1 MFFYFHY
8 RTFVSE
14 KTFLVGNSTVV
25 TPDKPD
31 VEELEK
37 AFEAVENSEKEK
49 IETQGLSAT
58 ELNQIVQE
66 NDDDDEVIVFLISR
80 IFQSKIWFHEFF
92 IQQDDDEII
101 IKKPSGKLKTPT
113 QQNRRMT
120 IGMFYNFT

>member
-1 MFFYFHY
+1 M
-8 RTFVSE
+8 
-14 KTFLVGNSTVV
+14 VGNSTVV

-66 NDDDDEVIVFLISR
+66 NDDDDEVIVFWIISKNFSIKNLISR
-80 IFQSKIWFHEFF
+80 IFYST
-92 IQQDDDEII
+92 
-101 IKKPSGKLKTPT
+101 G
-113 QQNRRMT
+113 
-120 IGMFYNFT
+120 

>member
-31 VEELEK
+31 IEELEK

-66 NDDDDEVIVFLISR
+66 NDDDDEVINCIFDFTNFSIKNLISR
-80 IFQSKIWFHEFF
+80 IFYST
-92 IQQDDDEII
+92 
-101 IKKPSGKLKTPT
+101 G
-113 QQNRRMT
+113 
-120 IGMFYNFT
+120 